1 MKTYKQLTEKR
12 AEIWD
17 TKPKTSKDAED
28 PEVYI
33 QGWGRLLFSQMKSQC
48 VRALKEVHDW
58 AKSGDFDIV
67 ENKMENING
76 MIEGI
81 REIENEMAKP
91 TWKRKITTLKRQGK

>member
-28 PEVYI
+28 PEV
-33 QGWGRLLFSQMKSQC
+33 FSQMKSQC